1 MKINPKDPVLM
12 AIMSDIHKTAE
23 KPEPGYKTVRQWAET
38 WGFKPSRALELINKG
53 IKLGTIQ
60 KKVFRVS
67 IFDNKRIAPVPHY
80 GLKKKK

>member
-1 MKINPKDPVLM
+1 MKQKQLDPVLM
-12 AIMSDIHKTAE
+12 AIMSEIHKTAQ

-67 IFDNKRIAPVPHY
+67 IFDNKRISPVPHY